1 MQDKRYVICGNA
13 PTDGIEE
20 NPDRDLRLRLWGKDG
35 PDKITL
41 RIEDIHKKMSKDV
54 PDSFQD
60 LLEIATYVYSAD
72 QAIPR
77 GADDVDSFGHGWR
90 RDLHFIIPVRKP
102 DFWNGD
108 DIHQALR
115 STLGF
120 LSDDNYHFE
129 FVKLKE
135 AQAFQ
140 GYLKFDDDGRL
151 FGYPEQVVMFSGGL
165 DSLAGAIDE
174 VLNEKHKVVLVTHKS
189 TPKLNT
195 RHRRLEKMIADKA
208 GENAPLHIGVRVNK
222 NKGLNYEYTQRSRS
236 FLYVSIGATIAKMIN
251 LKSVRFYEN
260 GVISLNLPVCAQV
273 VGGRATRTTHPRV
286 IRGFQEIIS
295 LVAGEPFTI
304 ENPYIWKTKA
314 GVIKVI
320 TKAGCQDMIAAST
333 TCTHTWEMTN
343 HHTHCGTCSQCI
355 DRRFAMIA
363 AKADQHDPVEAYKA
377 DIFTQSRSKDEDK
390 IMAAAYLER
399 ANQVREQDDITQFIA
414 RFSEVSRVF
423 RYLNGNS
430 GKVAQKVYDLYKRHA
445 KEVCD
450 AMDTM
455 VGRNIT
461 AIRQRTLPG
470 DCLLRTVYESGS
482 VISVPAIPVEQKQP
496 DNYFRKRGGV
506 WAARFNGNAEVLLT
520 GADKGA
526 EYINFLLA
534 RPNKETSVYEIVCG
548 FAIDSCNTFLDSS
561 ETEDGFQVT
570 QGVPL
575 GNAGFVADRRA
586 VEEYR
591 EAAHELFQEIEEARA
606 VDNKAE
612 TNRLEEE
619 MAKVIAAINEAVGLG
634 GKLRTSKDKRK
645 NICDAFRIAVKR
657 IIEKLEKYDKPLAA
671 HLKETIKCGKNPVY
685 RTEEEIVWE
694 VRPIVNE

>member
-1 MQDKRYVICGNA
+1 MQDKRYIICGNA

-236 FLYVSIGATIAKMIN
+236 FLYVSIGATIAKMLN

-314 GVIKVI
+314 GVIEVI

-390 IMAAAYLER
+390 IMTAAYLER
-399 ANQVREQDDITQFIA
+399 ANQVRDQDDITQFIA

-423 RYLNGNS
+423 RYLNGNPGS
-430 GKVAQKVYDLYKRHA
+430 VAQKVYDLYKRHA

-506 WAARFNGNAEVLLT
+506 WAARFNGNAEVLVT
-520 GADKGA
+520 GVDKGA

-548 FAIDSCNTFLDSS
+548 FAINTCNTFLNSD

-575 GNAGFVADRRA
+575 G
-586 VEEYR
+586 
-591 EAAHELFQEIEEARA
+591 
-606 VDNKAE
+606 
-612 TNRLEEE
+612 
-619 MAKVIAAINEAVGLG
+619 
-634 GKLRTSKDKRK
+634 
-645 NICDAFRIAVKR
+645 
-657 IIEKLEKYDKPLAA
+657 
-671 HLKETIKCGKNPVY
+671 
-685 RTEEEIVWE
+685 
-694 VRPIVNE
+694 